1 MHIEGDA
8 TLLRIHVGEAD
19 KIGHKSLYQSIVEA
33 AREEG
38 LAGATVLRGV
48 QGFGLSAR
56 MRSSRILDLSTDLP
70 VVVEIIDREERI
82 AAFVDTVSRLLEE
95 AGSGGLVTMEKAH
108 VIRYLHGAASEGPGE
123 RCRPGPERGTQDL
136 RVRRPLIC
144 AA

>member
-33 AREEG
+33 AREAG
-38 LAGATVLRGV
+38 LAGATVLRGI

-70 VVVEIIDREERI
+70 VVVEIIDKEDRI
-82 AAFVDTVSRLLEE
+82 SGFLEHVSRLLEE
-95 AGSGGLVTMEKAH
+95 AESGGLVTMEKAH
-108 VIRYLHGAASEGPGE
+108 VIRYLHGSSASEDPG
-123 RCRPGPERGTQDL
+123 
-136 RVRRPLIC
+136 
-144 AA
+144 